1 MVRSESL
8 NNALLSEVDSLSFRF
23 RNIKH
28 CLKMTSNNRFKERLI
43 NENFLI
49 YDRIYEISKVAELL
63 NKRSNE
69 KISFSALLLEKSRR
83 VLKEI
88 KSVGYLFFL

>member
-1 MVRSESL
+1 
-8 NNALLSEVDSLSFRF
+8 
-23 RNIKH
+23 
-28 CLKMTSNNRFKERLI
+28 MTSNNRFKERLI